1 MKFSSNTAFLTI
13 AGILI
18 LAGAFWFFF
27 GQGGNDLPL
36 TMNAENAPQARFAGL
51 VGQLEPVSFDTSI
64 FSDPRFAALVDL
76 ATPVAPES
84 SGRLDPFAPVSGA
97 SAP

>member
-1 MKFSSNTAFLTI
+1 MKFSSNTAVLVS
-13 AGILI
+13 AGLLV
-18 LAGAFWFFF
+18 LAGAYWFFF

-36 TMNAENAPQARFAGL
+36 TAGVENAPQARFAAL
-51 VGQLEPVSFDTSI
+51 VGELEPISFDTSI
-64 FSDPRFAALVDL
+64 FSNPRFAALVDL

-84 SGRLDPFAPVSGA
+84 SGRLDPFASVPGA